1 MRFPTKEKNFRKE
14 RRVDRSTRTLSLET
28 EKQNSVTHHHHHH
41 RPKRRRRPH
50 SRKKAT
56 AKNRSR
62 NRYEEEGETESDS
75 NDSDGQ
81 TRSGKIRHR
90 TNESAGR
97 GDRKHRSRSSRSRSR
112 SCDRLMNKWKKR
124 AIDKTRLRPIMDDS
138 RLKDNVLMRKLLQ
151 SESLGVGD
159 GAKTVADNTSDLSCE
174 VGSLSTVSSP
184 DYTFL
189 ERMHPPQEQQEK
201 DCSDDSEIEVI
212 IPHKP
217 PPPVIELDSD
227 GEVDEVVV
235 EEEDEEEPAPGPPQ
249 QRASSDVALRDED
262 DLNALNLRA
271 IALKSAMLRKYQDR
285 VERGDRQSAMR
296 EMRLQQRQARLSAM
310 REMILEEEQNPQE
323 QEHSLQGALA
333 ERRHDKYMRRQLGL
347 NNPISKC
354 NFTDLITS
362 SEEDD
367 GERDSYHPSNRTSP
381 MSPTSS
387 YNFSPTQE
395 CHTEQD
401 IDIDDPDENV
411 EQPRIVEQTYD
422 GSNNAWFTDLGPQPL
437 PPGVDVSNLPPEFS
451 DSVLGAPPPPP
462 PPLPPPPLPHP
473 DADHRFGFQGGFPPL
488 NYFNQHPHTFVGPHF
503 GPVPHPN
510 EPTSHVGQN
519 FGPVPYPNEPSSHVG
534 QNFGPVPHPNVPTS
548 HMGQNFGPVPHPIVP
563 SSHMGQNFGP
573 VPHPNVPSSHMGQN
587 FGPVPHPN
595 EPSSHLGQNFGPVPY
610 PNLPTS
616 HLGQNFGPVPHPN
629 DPTSHVGP
637 NFGSMQNPDETMPHM
652 GSSFVP
658 AEPTIPP
665 HMLPQSS
672 FDNIPSTT
680 TLPLHTRRTMEN
692 ESSLPSVRQLEHCSV
707 SGEDKLLNIT
717 KTIYTNSNRQLEPCV
732 VANQRQKKVCAANQ
746 ITNLNQLERFINNQ
760 RPLELRANQSTNL
773 EQLTTKQSTTHQ
785 RQLEH
790 SFATSSGNQTKQS
803 SNHQRQVE
811 HSGGNQTNQSSTH
824 QRQVENYGGNQ
835 NKSVLRTIYSMSRQL
850 EPCVMSSANQRQLS
864 EQASTNQRQLTDQ
877 ATTNQRELSE
887 QASTNQRQLS
897 EQASTNQR
905 QLSEQATTNQRQ
917 LSEQASTNQR
927 QLSEQASTNQRQL
940 SEQASTNKRKLSE
953 QASTNQR
960 QLSEQASSN
969 QLETLV
975 PTVRQECAASV
986 EEEGSNSTGV
996 LEKNQSS
1003 DVGEVESCVFE
1014 VGDEEDTDT
1023 DGTCNTDD
1031 ENEERLRAKLL
1042 TALLQKKGKS
1052 DRMQMD
1058 TGDESSKS
1066 SSREPSLS
1074 RKKPSS
1080 EPVDREDVVM
1090 NEESSSSCGRST
1102 NASDPIHKR
1111 DLSDFIDTIRATAS
1125 SDVIHDSS
1133 SRPVSLATTK
1143 AVPPPNRIV
1152 SNRIVK
1158 VNSAGNQN
1166 LERVVVQ
1173 NRGAK
1178 KRITTVPRQSTAV
1191 ARQST
1196 AITPATRQSTAAQE
1210 DSNKFIIRIGEDSEE
1225 SNGEDEENGRVW
1237 RRKVIMAAEEEKD
1250 SSVSTAAADPYS
1262 VEMDRSIDK
1271 LLEEMRR
1278 NHEVNEPSTS
1288 AAILEKSKPTTVK
1301 VVAGAKG
1308 VLKKGAVPKSASPKL
1323 TAPQATTSTQV
1334 STPAA
1339 VKHLPKSAQ
1348 EEYRRLK
1355 QAMVVRERQK
1365 RMEAVR
1371 QRLLQKN
1378 RQVAATSCPT
1388 SAATAT
1394 SRMTPTVTGACV
1406 TINCVNPPVTAAIAV
1421 TSCATPQFAATSDTM
1436 SPANTT
1442 VAATNIQTAATVANN
1457 VFGKEKD
1464 CQSISTI
1471 VLSEEESRPPVAKV
1485 SEEGISTNMISFE
1498 NVLESVTSSAAEKER
1513 SSPLVTL
1520 EEGITTVETNVA
1532 SIENVLESISSSAA
1546 ENERSSPLVTLEEG
1560 ITSVETNV
1568 ASIENVLESISSSA
1582 VEKEKSSSLVTLE
1595 EGITTVETNVASIE
1609 NVFESAVEE
1618 EKSSPLVAT
1627 EKSST
1632 NAQLLSSVIEEK
1644 ESCTIESRSS
1654 SNDRETCPATPGVVT
1669 DEDSQSTSVLEGS
1682 ESCQNKSSSPQ
1693 VDGESCATPQLPEI
1707 VAEKECSNSVSV
1719 VGKSSQSP
1727 AIVAECSNSVTLDRK
1742 NGSVV
1747 VLGGNKS
1754 CEISPSAAIGEES
1767 CKPVTTSEE
1776 SCVLAVSSSELSCKV
1791 TSKKSDESLISDEQ
1805 TFQSASL
1812 KEAEKSC
1819 QSLLLDAASFEK
1831 NCVTASSSA
1840 EKSSISVSSS
1850 EKSCQTT
1857 PAMADKIC
1865 MTEFDGFSADNSK
1878 TSSSSNLAAAE
1889 HKLISTRYS
1898 AVDKLTELARDQRA
1912 ETDCRERVARFVLQ
1926 LRAERAELARLEKRV
1941 ERRAS
1946 IGQLAHFQRPVKTF
1960 YETEA
1965 RASC

>member
-1 MRFPTKEKNFRKE
+1 MSQHSQFNESIEDGEILESSSQCQEIDSNILKVSQEKNISVISKKKARRTSISFESSTSKSHRTHKSPIMPKTSNDKADRDRDKYGSSSKMEEFRKCVFPPKEKNFRKE

-41 RPKRRRRPH
+41 RSKRRRRPH

-510 EPTSHVGQN
+510 VPSSHMGQN

-534 QNFGPVPHPNVPTS
+534 QNFGPVPHPNVPSS
-548 HMGQNFGPVPHPIVP
+548 HMGQNFGPVPHPNVP
-563 SSHMGQNFGP
+563 CSHMGQNFGP

-732 VANQRQKKVCAANQ
+732 
-746 ITNLNQLERFINNQ
+746 
-760 RPLELRANQSTNL
+760 
-773 EQLTTKQSTTHQ
+773 
-785 RQLEH
+785 
-790 SFATSSGNQTKQS
+790 
-803 SNHQRQVE
+803 
-811 HSGGNQTNQSSTH
+811 
-824 QRQVENYGGNQ
+824 
-835 NKSVLRTIYSMSRQL
+835 
-850 EPCVMSSANQRQLS
+850 MSSANQRQLS

-905 QLSEQATTNQRQ
+905 QLSEQA
-917 LSEQASTNQR
+917 STNQSNCR
-927 QLSEQASTNQRQL
+927 SKPAPTRGNCRSKPAPTRGNCRSKPAPTRGNCRSKPAPTKGNCRSKPAPTSWRPLCQLSDKSAPPQL
-940 SEQASTNKRKLSE
+940 RRRAVIRLVFWRK
-953 QASTNQR
+953 
-960 QLSEQASSN
+960 
-969 QLETLV
+969 
-975 PTVRQECAASV
+975 
-986 EEEGSNSTGV
+986 
-996 LEKNQSS
+996 
-1003 DVGEVESCVFE
+1003 
-1014 VGDEEDTDT
+1014 
-1023 DGTCNTDD
+1023 
-1031 ENEERLRAKLL
+1031 
-1042 TALLQKKGKS
+1042 
-1052 DRMQMD
+1052 
-1058 TGDESSKS
+1058 
-1066 SSREPSLS
+1066 
-1074 RKKPSS
+1074 
-1080 EPVDREDVVM
+1080 
-1090 NEESSSSCGRST
+1090 
-1102 NASDPIHKR
+1102 
-1111 DLSDFIDTIRATAS
+1111 IRAQMS
-1125 SDVIHDSS
+1125 EK
-1133 SRPVSLATTK
+1133 L
-1143 AVPPPNRIV
+1143 
-1152 SNRIVK
+1152 K
-1158 VNSAGNQN
+1158 VVC
-1166 LERVVVQ
+1166 LKWEM
-1173 NRGAK
+1173 
-1178 KRITTVPRQSTAV
+1178 KRILILTVHVIQM
-1191 ARQST
+1191 
-1196 AITPATRQSTAAQE
+1196 TRT
-1210 DSNKFIIRIGEDSEE
+1210 
-1225 SNGEDEENGRVW
+1225 
-1237 RRKVIMAAEEEKD
+1237 
-1250 SSVSTAAADPYS
+1250 
-1262 VEMDRSIDK
+1262 
-1271 LLEEMRR
+1271 
-1278 NHEVNEPSTS
+1278 
-1288 AAILEKSKPTTVK
+1288 KS
-1301 VVAGAKG
+1301 
-1308 VLKKGAVPKSASPKL
+1308 
-1323 TAPQATTSTQV
+1323 
-1334 STPAA
+1334 
-1339 VKHLPKSAQ
+1339 
-1348 EEYRRLK
+1348 
-1355 QAMVVRERQK
+1355 
-1365 RMEAVR
+1365 
-1371 QRLLQKN
+1371 
-1378 RQVAATSCPT
+1378 
-1388 SAATAT
+1388 
-1394 SRMTPTVTGACV
+1394 
-1406 TINCVNPPVTAAIAV
+1406 
-1421 TSCATPQFAATSDTM
+1421 
-1436 SPANTT
+1436 
-1442 VAATNIQTAATVANN
+1442 
-1457 VFGKEKD
+1457 
-1464 CQSISTI
+1464 
-1471 VLSEEESRPPVAKV
+1471 
-1485 SEEGISTNMISFE
+1485 
-1498 NVLESVTSSAAEKER
+1498 
-1513 SSPLVTL
+1513 
-1520 EEGITTVETNVA
+1520 
-1532 SIENVLESISSSAA
+1532 
-1546 ENERSSPLVTLEEG
+1546 
-1560 ITSVETNV
+1560 
-1568 ASIENVLESISSSA
+1568 
-1582 VEKEKSSSLVTLE
+1582 
-1595 EGITTVETNVASIE
+1595 
-1609 NVFESAVEE
+1609 
-1618 EKSSPLVAT
+1618 
-1627 EKSST
+1627 
-1632 NAQLLSSVIEEK
+1632 
-1644 ESCTIESRSS
+1644 
-1654 SNDRETCPATPGVVT
+1654 
-1669 DEDSQSTSVLEGS
+1669 GS
-1682 ESCQNKSSSPQ
+1682 E
-1693 VDGESCATPQLPEI
+1693 
-1707 VAEKECSNSVSV
+1707 
-1719 VGKSSQSP
+1719 
-1727 AIVAECSNSVTLDRK
+1727 R
-1742 NGSVV
+1742 
-1747 VLGGNKS
+1747 
-1754 CEISPSAAIGEES
+1754 
-1767 CKPVTTSEE
+1767 
-1776 SCVLAVSSSELSCKV
+1776 
-1791 TSKKSDESLISDEQ
+1791 
-1805 TFQSASL
+1805 
-1812 KEAEKSC
+1812 
-1819 QSLLLDAASFEK
+1819 
-1831 NCVTASSSA
+1831 NC
-1840 EKSSISVSSS
+1840 
-1850 EKSCQTT
+1850 
-1857 PAMADKIC
+1857 
-1865 MTEFDGFSADNSK
+1865 
-1878 TSSSSNLAAAE
+1878 
-1889 HKLISTRYS
+1889 
-1898 AVDKLTELARDQRA
+1898 
-1912 ETDCRERVARFVLQ
+1912 
-1926 LRAERAELARLEKRV
+1926 
-1941 ERRAS
+1941 
-1946 IGQLAHFQRPVKTF
+1946 
-1960 YETEA
+1960 
-1965 RASC
+1965 